1 MHKAPKDLALGFRCV
16 VSRKYDQP
24 TLSESTYLNEDSS
37 NDSELASVSAVLKSF
52 CYAIEQLSGTN
63 KSGSERRPH
72 HPIPRNLTPI
82 QASDNENLP
91 VPSETLH
98 ATCAKVA
105 QLSGAAENTDKQDRV
120 VEDLGVNESS
130 PEVLSG
136 ALLKSKN
143 QPIRLVLKI

>member
-1 MHKAPKDLALGFRCV
+1 M
-16 VSRKYDQP
+16 
-24 TLSESTYLNEDSS
+24 
-37 NDSELASVSAVLKSF
+37 KSF

-63 KSGSERRPH
+63 VHSLSNNITIQSDVHEWFTRLEIWFEKTSTPPYPAHS
-72 HPIPRNLTPI
+72 HP

-120 VEDLGVNESS
+120 VEDLGVDESS